1 MVLTFSWALFSWGFS
16 LFKHICFSV
25 FTEQCWQFYPMFSS
39 CKCNEHPETK
49 SEHLQSAWKNTSWNS
64 LCSCPNFEMTV
75 TCLQVCWS
83 YFYLLPPSHS
93 VTISCILVVLCRLES
108 IFPRICGEPTMR
120 PFSFAVV
127 TAEVTAIFGLQAQ
140 TLAQGQSVR
149 GGPVSELK
157 FIWLQSLCFYCTR
170 QFEWI
175 SVTIDTD
182 CGQPVTWKKCPFG
195 CIFFLKNPTVKEPI
209 TITYGYKH
217 ESRCSLNSY

>member
-1 MVLTFSWALFSWGFS
+1 MSTQKQNQNIYRALGKILHEIHCVRVLILKWLLLVCRFAGPIS
-16 LFKHICFSV
+16 ICFV
-25 FTEQCWQFYPMFSS
+25 
-39 CKCNEHPETK
+39 
-49 SEHLQSAWKNTSWNS
+49 
-64 LCSCPNFEMTV
+64 
-75 TCLQVCWS
+75 
-83 YFYLLPPSHS
+83 PPSHS
-93 VTISCILVVLCRLES
+93 ITISCILVVLCRLES
-108 IFPRICGEPTMR
+108 IFPRVCGEPTMR

-127 TAEVTAIFGLQAQ
+127 TVEVTAIFGLQAQ

-195 CIFFLKNPTVKEPI
+195 CIFFKKKIQQLR
-209 TITYGYKH
+209 
-217 ESRCSLNSY
+217 SQ

>member
-1 MVLTFSWALFSWGFS
+1 MSTQKQNQNIYRALGKILHEIHCVRVLI
-16 LFKHICFSV
+16 FKWLLLVCRFAGLISICFV
-25 FTEQCWQFYPMFSS
+25 
-39 CKCNEHPETK
+39 
-49 SEHLQSAWKNTSWNS
+49 
-64 LCSCPNFEMTV
+64 
-75 TCLQVCWS
+75 
-83 YFYLLPPSHS
+83 PPSHS

-108 IFPRICGEPTMR
+108 IFPRICSEPTMR

-127 TAEVTAIFGLQAQ
+127 IAEVTAIFGLQAQ

-195 CIFFLKNPTVKEPI
+195 CILKKNPTVKEPI